1 MPMTEDDDEI
11 YPENARRGPIAWLK
25 DNLNFYRIHLVFFT
39 FVPLIFA
46 LIFWGSSN
54 KETYPISFI
63 DSLFIVVSSITVTGL
78 ATIDLSPLTPWQQ
91 VILFFCMIIGHPVTV
106 SWVIVYVR
114 RSYFRRKF
122 GDVIIHRMR
131 ERALKDGLPVPPELE
146 EEVEAR
152 AEGHWKYHLTKLFK
166 RGTNKKR
173 SPQSS
178 SSRGTSSPGGTGAG
192 SESDSEEPNK
202 SKKHGEGA
210 KVSAHMIRRMDNAP
224 QLVNPS
230 GWISSGHASSSR
242 DRSNSRSQATGSP
255 LLHLNS
261 TKPATSTTAAPAPAS
276 APAPQPEFVLQPA
289 IDLQSHPT
297 IDTDGGASDNLD
309 RQTLSQIS
317 HPPTAASTTGYF
329 PRTTTV
335 EFASPPKMTHHR
347 KGSFLGQN
355 VPPSAMA
362 SGVAGT
368 ASQQQQQQGSTNLGV
383 ESSPTYMRRSQS
395 RPDDRRG
402 ASFRTGVDI
411 ARTNTMLSSR
421 TRGTM
426 ALDPTPVR
434 ARDRGF
440 GGFPGPFDMIARIVR
455 KLFPSIEDRI
465 TIPRTETLVSNLNAT
480 TGGST
485 GGPAPRAV
493 PYLRFDT
500 VVGRNSVFHDLTQEK
515 LEELGGVEYRALTIL
530 MWLVGISADANGR
543 SCLKPQ
549 YHVCMPIIV
558 FVIIGPYVSQ
568 PRWRSTFDDQTGYV
582 APPWFALFQSVSAY
596 TNTGT
601 SLCDT
606 SMVPFREAYAM
617 IIPMFVVIIAG
628 NTGFPVFLRFF
639 IWILTKI
646 VPKNSQTNETL
657 HFLLD
662 HPRRCY
668 IYLFPS
674 HQTWF
679 LLTVL
684 VGMVLTDWVSFLV
697 LDIGTPEIMQIPAGT
712 RVVIGLLQA
721 AAVRAAGFA
730 AISLNALAPAV
741 KVLYVTMMYVAVYPV
756 ALSVRSTNVYEEQS
770 LGIFETAPKDAEEEF
785 EPELR
790 ESRGKLWGRYLA
802 MHARRQLSFDIW
814 WLGLALWLVCI
825 IERGKLVNPDNQ
837 GWFNIFS
844 VLFELVSAY
853 GTVGLS
859 LGIPD
864 KNYSFSGAL
873 STLSKLIIIAVMIR
887 GRHRGLPVAIDRA
900 VVLKG
905 YDFPDSYEQNETFP
919 RSDTVDRRGR
929 NGELKGVE
937 YPTTFDEK
945 ATLGRQDYQNGTTN
959 GPMASAQLAQ
969 HLMAR
974 SPDEEPESTKPSVP
988 LPSERP
994 RLDTVHEAPA
1004 PSAVQTPVTEDP
1016 PFNVK
1021 GI

>member
-1 MPMTEDDDEI
+1 MSDEDDEI
-11 YPENARRGPIAWLK
+11 YPENAARGPIAWLK
-25 DNLNFYRIHLVFFT
+25 ENLNFYRIHLTFFT

-54 KETYPISFI
+54 KETDPISFV

-91 VILFFCMIIGHPVTV
+91 VILFILMIIGHPVQ
-106 SWVIVYVR
+106 
-114 RSYFRRKF
+114 
-122 GDVIIHRMR
+122 G
-131 ERALKDGLPVPPELE
+131 P
-146 EEVEAR
+146 
-152 AEGHWKYHLTKLFK
+152 WKYHLTKLFK
-166 RGTNKKR
+166 RGTKTKH

-178 SSRGTSSPGGTGAG
+178 SSRGTSSPAGTGAG
-192 SESDSEEPNK
+192 SGSDSEEPNK
-202 SKKHGEGA
+202 SKKHDKHGEGA

-242 DRSNSRSQATGSP
+242 DRSNSRSQAMGSP
-255 LLHLNS
+255 PPLLQIQSQHT
-261 TKPATSTTAAPAPAS
+261 TKPATSSTAAPAPV
-276 APAPQPEFVLQPA
+276 PQPEFVLQPA
-289 IDLQSHPT
+289 IELQSHPT

-309 RQTLSQIS
+309 RAT
-317 HPPTAASTTGYF
+317 TTGYF

-335 EFASPPKMTHHR
+335 EFASPPKLTHHVR

-355 VPPSAMA
+355 VPPSVMA
-362 SGVAGT
+362 PGVAG
-368 ASQQQQQQGSTNLGV
+368 SGSQQQQGSTNLGV

-395 RPDDRRG
+395 RPDDR
-402 ASFRTGVDI
+402 
-411 ARTNTMLSSR
+411 NQ
-421 TRGTM
+421 
-426 ALDPTPVR
+426 
-434 ARDRGF
+434 GF
-440 GGFPGPFDMIARIVR
+440 GGFPGPFDLIGRIIR
-455 KLFPSIEDRI
+455 KLFPSIEQRI

-480 TGGST
+480 TGGSI
-485 GGPAPRAV
+485 GGPTPRAV

-515 LEELGGVEYRALTIL
+515 LDELGGVEYRALTIL
-530 MWLVGISADANGR
+530 MWLVGT
-543 SCLKPQ
+543 
-549 YHVCMPIIV
+549 YHICMPLIV
-558 FVIIGPYVSQ
+558 FVIIAPYISQ
-568 PRWRSTFDDQTGYV
+568 PRWRSTFEDQAKYV
-582 APPWFALFQSVSAY
+582 APQWFALFQSVSAY

-601 SLCDT
+601 SLSDT
-606 SMVPFREAYAM
+606 SMVPFRKAYAM

-679 LLTVL
+679 LFTVL

-697 LDIGTPEIMQIPAGT
+697 LDIGTPEIMQIPVGT
-712 RVVIGLLQA
+712 RIVIGLLQA
-721 AAVRAAGFA
+721 GAVRAAGFA

-741 KVLYVTMMYVAVYPV
+741 KVLYVTMMYVAVYPI

-770 LGIFETAPKDAEEEF
+770 LGIFETAPQDEEEDF
-785 EPELR
+785 EPEVK

-864 KNYSFSGAL
+864 KNYSFSGAF
-873 STLSKLIIIAVMIR
+873 STLSKLIVIAVMIR

-905 YDFPDSYEQNETFP
+905 YDFPDGYEQNETFP

-937 YPTTFDEK
+937 YPTVFDEK
-945 ATLGRQDYQNGTTN
+945 TTLGRQEYQNGTIN
-959 GPMASAQLAQ
+959 GPMMSAQLAQ

-974 SPDEEPESTKPSVP
+974 SPDEEPESTKPSAP
-988 LPSERP
+988 LPAERP
-994 RLDTVHEAPA
+994 RLDTVHETAA
-1004 PSAVQTPVTEDP
+1004 PSAVQTPVTENP
-1016 PFNVK
+1016 PFFFK

>member
-1 MPMTEDDDEI
+1 M
-11 YPENARRGPIAWLK
+11 
-25 DNLNFYRIHLVFFT
+25 
-39 FVPLIFA
+39 
-46 LIFWGSSN
+46 
-54 KETYPISFI
+54 
-63 DSLFIVVSSITVTGL
+63 
-78 ATIDLSPLTPWQQ
+78 
-91 VILFFCMIIGHPVTV
+91 
-106 SWVIVYVR
+106 
-114 RSYFRRKF
+114 
-122 GDVIIHRMR
+122 
-131 ERALKDGLPVPPELE
+131 
-146 EEVEAR
+146 
-152 AEGHWKYHLTKLFK
+152 
-166 RGTNKKR
+166 
-173 SPQSS
+173 
-178 SSRGTSSPGGTGAG
+178 
-192 SESDSEEPNK
+192 
-202 SKKHGEGA
+202 
-210 KVSAHMIRRMDNAP
+210 
-224 QLVNPS
+224 
-230 GWISSGHASSSR
+230 
-242 DRSNSRSQATGSP
+242 
-255 LLHLNS
+255 
-261 TKPATSTTAAPAPAS
+261 
-276 APAPQPEFVLQPA
+276 
-289 IDLQSHPT
+289 
-297 IDTDGGASDNLD
+297 
-309 RQTLSQIS
+309 
-317 HPPTAASTTGYF
+317 
-329 PRTTTV
+329 
-335 EFASPPKMTHHR
+335 
-347 KGSFLGQN
+347 
-355 VPPSAMA
+355 
-362 SGVAGT
+362 
-368 ASQQQQQQGSTNLGV
+368 
-383 ESSPTYMRRSQS
+383 
-395 RPDDRRG
+395 
-402 ASFRTGVDI
+402 

-434 ARDRGF
+434 ARDQGF
-440 GGFPGPFDMIARIVR
+440 GGFPGPFDLIGRIIR
-455 KLFPSIEDRI
+455 KLFPSIEQRI

-480 TGGST
+480 TGGSI
-485 GGPAPRAV
+485 GGPTPRAV

-515 LEELGGVEYRALTIL
+515 LDELGGVEYRALTIL
-530 MWLVGISADANGR
+530 MWLVGT
-543 SCLKPQ
+543 
-549 YHVCMPIIV
+549 YHICMPLIV
-558 FVIIGPYVSQ
+558 FVIIAPYISQ
-568 PRWRSTFDDQTGYV
+568 PRWRSTFEDQAKYV
-582 APPWFALFQSVSAY
+582 APQWFALFQSVSAY

-601 SLCDT
+601 SLSDT
-606 SMVPFREAYAM
+606 SMVPFRKAYAM

-679 LLTVL
+679 LFTVL

-697 LDIGTPEIMQIPAGT
+697 LDIGTPEIMQIPVGT
-712 RVVIGLLQA
+712 RIVIGLLQA
-721 AAVRAAGFA
+721 GAVRAAGFA

-741 KVLYVTMMYVAVYPV
+741 KVLYVTMMYVAVYPI

-770 LGIFETAPKDAEEEF
+770 LGIFETAPQDEEEDF
-785 EPELR
+785 EPEVK

-864 KNYSFSGAL
+864 KNYSFSGAF
-873 STLSKLIIIAVMIR
+873 STLSKLIVIAVMIR

-905 YDFPDSYEQNETFP
+905 YDFPDGYEQNETFP

-937 YPTTFDEK
+937 YPTVFDEK
-945 ATLGRQDYQNGTTN
+945 TTLGRQEYQNGTIN
-959 GPMASAQLAQ
+959 GPMMSAQLAQ

-974 SPDEEPESTKPSVP
+974 SPDEEPESTKPSAP
-988 LPSERP
+988 LPAERP
-994 RLDTVHEAPA
+994 RLDTVHETAA
-1004 PSAVQTPVTEDP
+1004 PSAMQTPVTENP
-1016 PFNVK
+1016 PFFFK

>member
-1 MPMTEDDDEI
+1 MSMTEDDDEI
-11 YPENARRGPIAWLK
+11 YPENASRGPIAWLK
-25 DNLNFYRIHLVFFT
+25 ENLNFYRIHLLFFT

-54 KETYPISFI
+54 RKTDPISFI

-78 ATIDLSPLTPWQQ
+78 ATIDLSPLTTWQQ
-91 VILFFCMIIGHPVTV
+91 VILFMLMIMGHPVTV

-131 ERALKDGLPVPPELE
+131 ERAAKDGMPIPPELE

-152 AEGHWKYHLTKLFK
+152 AEGPWKYHLTKLFK
-166 RGTNKKR
+166 RGTKKKR

-178 SSRGTSSPGGTGAG
+178 SSRGTSSAGGSGAG
-192 SESDSEEPNK
+192 SESDSEEPSK
-202 SKKHGEGA
+202 SKKHDKHGDGA

-242 DRSNSRSQATGSP
+242 DRSNSRSQAMGSPPP
-255 LLHLNS
+255 LLHPPS
-261 TKPATSTTAAPAPAS
+261 QPSVKPVIATATATTS
-276 APAPQPEFVLQPA
+276 APQAESVLQPA

-309 RQTLSQIS
+309 RATLSQIS
-317 HPPTAASTTGYF
+317 HPPTSTTGYF

-335 EFASPPKMTHHR
+335 EFASPPKTTHHAR

-368 ASQQQQQQGSTNLGV
+368 GTQQQQGNTNLGV
-383 ESSPTYMRRSQS
+383 ESSPTHMRRSQS
-395 RPDDRRG
+395 RPDIARAATFRG
-402 ASFRTGVDI
+402 GVDM
-411 ARTNTMLSSR
+411 ARTNTILSSR

-426 ALDPTPVR
+426 ALDPTPMR

-440 GGFPGPFDMIARIVR
+440 GGFPGPFDLIGRIVR
-455 KLFPSIEDRI
+455 KLFPSIEQRI
-465 TIPRTETLVSNLNAT
+465 TIPRTETLVSNMNAT
-480 TGGST
+480 TQGSI
-485 GGPAPRAV
+485 GGPGPRTV

-530 MWLVGISADANGR
+530 MWLVGI
-543 SCLKPQ
+543 

-558 FVIIGPYVSQ
+558 FVIIAPYISQ
-568 PRWRSTFDDQTGYV
+568 PKWHGVFEDQAKYV
-582 APPWFALFQSVSAY
+582 APPWFALFQAVSAY

-606 SMVPFREAYAM
+606 SMVPFRSAYAM

-684 VGMVLTDWVSFLV
+684 VGMVLTDWISFLV
-697 LDIGTPEIMQIPAGT
+697 LDIGTPEIMQIPVGT
-712 RVVIGLLQA
+712 RIVLGLLQA

-730 AISLNALAPAV
+730 SISLNALAPAV

-770 LGIFETAPKDAEEEF
+770 LGIFETEAKDEEDF

-873 STLSKLIIIAVMIR
+873 TTLSKLIIIAVMIR

-929 NGELKGVE
+929 NGELKGVGHH
-937 YPTTFDEK
+937 TALDEK
-945 ATLGRQDYQNGTTN
+945 AILGRQDYQNGTVN
-959 GPMASAQLAQ
+959 GPMTSAQLAQ

-974 SPDEEPESTKPSVP
+974 SPEEEPESTKPQAP
-988 LPSERP
+988 LPAERP

-1016 PFNVK
+1016 PFFFK
-1021 GI
+1021 GL